1 MIKKLK
7 YLLPIFLYFLF
18 LPCIVNG
25 EEIEFKPVNYY
36 GDFKVDSHYIITTYN
51 STNNKWY
58 ALGSTE
64 TGQAK
69 SIEINNPTNGLKIDK
84 SEVKT
89 SNYIL
94 TCSKKEDYYSIKLRS
109 NILDETTG
117 KKYSLYVG
125 NNQMFNLGGGTIHLS
140 YDNHDS
146 NNFFRIGRKQTA
158 LQYNEDTNEFYY
170 SEGFNFHYQEGKDV
184 LILSD
189 ADLLLRNPEPQELKK
204 VKSVKR
210 MITAT
215 NHKKYDAFQLV
226 YKDTDGIN
234 YMLTSNGAKKV
245 DISSESFTTDDYLY
259 FDNDNEFHYSGA
271 DEYCS
276 GYSDAHLVSNDK
288 YLYINNDSLFSN
300 SYDSLYPDIK
310 LYYQK
315 RTYTYNSHYPIM
327 WFTDPISI
335 QQEASNDFF
344 DEMHENET
352 MRYKLRQGNYYIG
365 WDRINK
371 NFIPVT
377 NIDDGVLFDY
387 YSNKTIYD
395 LTYVNYYNEQGTLLH
410 SIDTYGNDFSENPY
424 WSWTESLLLGWTD
437 DIEKAGYIEREEN
450 ENLFVYNPLYGTV
463 KINDN
468 IINKY
473 SIKEKLSDC
482 KKENDTVNLY
492 PILTINN
499 DLLVK
504 NYIGSNNNKK
514 IIGVSDWKN
523 TQENKTDEYL
533 DEHEKHQGSINIEV
547 YLDGKIWLPQEK
559 VYFRYDN
566 DDAADLNIKF
576 LNDNISDI
584 DTYLTS
590 KDDFQA
596 SPYNYKIVSVYAEQ
610 GNSEEGL
617 YEKFNWMSQD
627 GGQLD
632 NVKGGSTVKIYL
644 TSKYTAKYYFN
655 DELYKVDELLYTPT
669 ATKKAVAN
677 NSKNSEY
684 IINDNSNNSLLNK
697 TEDITFFKSDKIGRG
712 KFVPFNYELL
722 EERDTMTVF
731 ELPTATLTYDVW
743 LVKDKEQ
750 EVVGKAEEN
759 GLIQI
764 EDKEKVD
771 YLYIGDDDSI
781 DTIHLYA
788 YTKDFKNSPKL
799 PEDTPFITSSGTY
812 EEDDT
817 PTPTPTEEKTSI
829 VDLFNSNNPITGDKI
844 LTFFALAV
852 LSIVILIISTKKKRK
867 SSSVIY

>member
-1 MIKKLK
+1 MKKK
-7 YLLPIFLYFLF
+7 YLLFIFVFLLFLF
-18 LPCIVNG
+18 IPCIVNG

-64 TGQAK
+64 TGQAE
-69 SIEINNPTNGLKIDK
+69 SIEIDNPTNGLKIDK

-125 NNQMFNLGGGTIHLS
+125 NNQMFNLGGGTIHL
-140 YDNHDS
+140 YYGNHNP
-146 NNFFRIGRKQTA
+146 NNYFRIGRKQTA

-215 NHKKYDAFQLV
+215 NHKEYDAFQLV
-226 YKDTDGIN
+226 YKDNDGTN
-234 YMLTSNGAKKV
+234 YMLTSNGAKRV
-245 DISSESFTTDDYLY
+245 NVSSETFTTDDYLY
-259 FDNDNEFHYSGA
+259 FDTDTEFIYGRYM
-271 DEYCS
+271 EYGEGNS
-276 GYSDAHLVSNDK
+276 EAHLVSNDK
-288 YLYINNDSLFSN
+288 YLYINNDGLFSN
-300 SYDSLYPDIK
+300 YYDSSYPNIR

-315 RTYTYNSHYPIM
+315 RDYSTYPYYPITY
-327 WFTDPISI
+327 FTDPISI
-335 QQEASNDFF
+335 QPRADDNFVTQ
-344 DEMHENET
+344 MRENET
-352 MRYKLRQGNYYIG
+352 MRYKLEQGNFYIG
-365 WDRINK
+365 WDSINK

-377 NIDDGVLFDY
+377 NIDDGILFDY

-395 LTYVNYYNEQGTLLH
+395 LTYVNYYDERGTLLH
-410 SIDTYGNDFSENPY
+410 SIDTYGNDFSENPS
-424 WSWTESLLLGWTD
+424 WHWTEDLLLLGWTD

-482 KKENDTVNLY
+482 RKENDIVNLY
-492 PILTINN
+492 PIITINN

-523 TQENKTDEYL
+523 TQENKTEEYL

-576 LNDNISDI
+576 LNDDISNIDE
-584 DTYLTS
+584 YLAS

-617 YEKFNWMSQD
+617 YERFNCMSQD

-644 TSKYTAKYYFN
+644 TSKYTSKYYFN
-655 DELYKVDELLYTPT
+655 DELYKVDDFIYTPT
-669 ATKKAVAN
+669 ATKKVVSQ

-684 IINDNSNNSLLNK
+684 VVNKEQNSSLLNK

-712 KFVPFNYELL
+712 KFVSFNYELF
-722 EERDTMTVF
+722 EEKDTMTVF
-731 ELPTATLTYDVW
+731 ELPKETLTYDVW

-750 EVVGKAEEN
+750 KVVGKAEEN
-759 GLIQI
+759 GLVQI
-764 EDKEKVD
+764 EDKEKVN

-781 DTIHLYA
+781 DTIIPQRMPNH
-788 YTKDFKNSPKL
+788 
-799 PEDTPFITSSGTY
+799 
-812 EEDDT
+812 
-817 PTPTPTEEKTSI
+817 
-829 VDLFNSNNPITGDKI
+829 
-844 LTFFALAV
+844 
-852 LSIVILIISTKKKRK
+852 
-867 SSSVIY
+867 